1 MTVKTEKLCEGNETI
16 NPNYALNYC
25 VLTCKILVRSVQRKH
40 SEAPGVT
47 WGNRGTC
54 NIGCQA
60 IVSSGIL

>member
-1 MTVKTEKLCEGNETI
+1 MKQLIQTMPSIIV
-16 NPNYALNYC
+16 YWQ
-25 VLTCKILVRSVQRKH
+25 CKILVRSVQRKH

-54 NIGCQA
+54 NIGGQA